1 MRLNLAIVTNQ
12 GVPVH
17 SVVIPSKTF
26 QEKIIETLRIQ
37 WGLTDQIRI
46 PVLITPITHGAYS
59 TTAEDVKVKV
69 VVAWTDGK
77 KTQKYLLTVVS
88 AEIPNTVNVEQPK
101 EWKFCPLCGDS
112 WLSHLEGQA
121 SLEVEDWTPQPC
133 SECGCRKAVDP

>member
-69 VVAWTDGK
+69 ADYTTAQVHFDGK
-77 KTQKYLLTVVS
+77 PSKKSIVFHADNFSDYLVTVY
-88 AEIPNTVNVEQPK
+88 
-101 EWKFCPLCGDS
+101 
-112 WLSHLEGQA
+112 
-121 SLEVEDWTPQPC
+121 
-133 SECGCRKAVDP
+133 